1 MAIREHSLAGT
12 EVSTPKLES
21 IRIRGFRSFA
31 DVEIEVSPN
40 VTVLIGPNGSGKSN
54 LFRFFELCGWMLRSR
69 KLGEFV
75 ARQGGAD
82 DQLFRGRKVTPQME
96 AELSVRTEAGRSDY
110 RFALAGAQSD
120 RLIFAE
126 ESIRCAESER
136 GADAEW
142 RQLGSGHAEA
152 RLVEAAQ
159 SGVRGDGIEGVDAA
173 AARAILDLAG
183 DCVVYQFHDT
193 SDSSRFQQLWD
204 VSDCARLRSHGGNLA
219 PVLLRLEREN
229 FQLYDLICRQ
239 IGRMVPG
246 FECFELVEQYGKVAL
261 RWKAKG
267 SEKTYGAHLTS
278 DGSLR
283 LFALATLLYLPPEM
297 LPSVVLLD
305 EPELGLHP
313 AAVELVGHMI
323 KRAGRDR
330 QVIVATQE
338 SCIVDVFDL
347 DQLVVLDLEDGRTV
361 CRRFDPA
368 EYWQWFDDGYTT
380 GNLWHIGL
388 LGGNP

>member
-1 MAIREHSLAGT
+1 MAIREHAPPET
-12 EVSTPKLES
+12 EVSAPVLES
-21 IRIRGFRSFA
+21 IRIRGFRSLA
-31 DVEIEVSPN
+31 DVTLELSPN

-54 LFRFFELCGWMLRSR
+54 LFRFFELCRWMLRER

-82 DQLFRGRKVTPQME
+82 DQLFRGREVTPQIE
-96 AELSVRTEAGRSDY
+96 AELAVRTEAGRCGY
-110 RFALAGAQSD
+110 RFTLAAAQPD
-120 RLIFAE
+120 RLIFAD
-126 ESIRCAESER
+126 ESIRCCETEYGAEE
-136 GADAEW
+136 GW
-142 RQLGSGHAEA
+142 RQLGSGHSEA
-152 RLVEAAQ
+152 LLVEAAQ
-159 SGVRGDGIEGVDAA
+159 GGDGEGVDAT
-173 AARAILDLAG
+173 AARAILQLLR

-193 SDSSRFQQLWD
+193 SDNSKFKQLWD
-204 VSDCARLRSHGGNLA
+204 VSDCAQLRPHGGNLA

-229 FQLYDLICRQ
+229 FRLYDLICRQ
-239 IGRMVPG
+239 IGRMVPN
-246 FECFELVEQYGKVAL
+246 FERFDLVEQHGKVAL

-267 SEKTYGAHLTS
+267 GEQTYGAHLTS

-297 LPSVVLLD
+297 LPGVVLLD

-330 QVIVATQE
+330 QVLVATQE
-338 SCIVDVFDL
+338 PWVVDVFGL
-347 DQLVVLDLEDGRTV
+347 EQLAVLDLEDGWTT

-368 EYWQWFDDGYTT
+368 EYWRWFDDGYTA
-380 GNLWHIGL
+380 GNLWNIGL
-388 LGGNP
+388 LGGRP

>member
-1 MAIREHSLAGT
+1 MAIRESSPPET
-12 EVSTPKLES
+12 EVSTPMLES
-21 IRIRGFRSFA
+21 IRIRGFRSLA
-31 DVEIEVSPN
+31 DVTIDLSPN

-54 LFRFFELCGWMLRSR
+54 LFRFFELCRWMLRER

-82 DQLFRGRKVTPQME
+82 DQLFRGREVTPQIE
-96 AELSVRTEAGRSDY
+96 AELAVRTEAGRCGY
-110 RFALAGAQSD
+110 RFMLAAAQSD
-120 RLIFAE
+120 RLIFAD
-126 ESIRCAESER
+126 ESIRCCAAEY
-136 GADAEW
+136 GAEEGW
-142 RQLGSGHAEA
+142 RQLGSGHSEA
-152 RLVEAAQ
+152 LLVEAAQ
-159 SGVRGDGIEGVDAA
+159 GGDVEGADAT
-173 AARAILDLAG
+173 AARAILQLLR

-193 SDSSRFQQLWD
+193 SDNSKFKRLWD
-204 VSDCARLRSHGGNLA
+204 VGDCAQLRSHGGNLA

-229 FQLYDLICRQ
+229 FRLYDLVCRQ
-239 IGRMVPG
+239 IGRMVPN
-246 FECFELVEQYGKVAL
+246 FERFDLVEQHGKVAL

-267 SEKTYGAHLTS
+267 SEQTYGAHLTS

-297 LPSVVLLD
+297 LPGVVLLD

-338 SCIVDVFDL
+338 PEVVDVFGL
-347 DQLVVLDLEDGRTV
+347 EQLAVLDLEDGRTT

-368 EYWQWFDDGYTT
+368 EYWRWFEDGYTT
-380 GNLWHIGL
+380 GNLWYKGL